1 MPYNLEEKKDN
12 LIMGHINETGTLK
25 LDGGHHLLEYFYS
38 ARGSVVPHCGD
49 KKFVTGIDKALLLFP
64 ER

>member
-1 MPYNLEEKKDN
+1 
-12 LIMGHINETGTLK
+12 MGHINETGTLK
-25 LDGGHHLLEYFYS
+25 LDGGHRLLEYFYS